1 MALGEKD
8 PEHSLLLRLA
18 EVGAEQ
24 EEGERDGDA
33 DGDLVKP
40 HELEAEALRQAVG
53 NRAAAHGEHGSELVG
68 PPPEEAEEQRPEE
81 SRLEA
86 AEGEHVDEPDEAR
99 RRQGDAE
106 DDDTDD
112 GRRHG
117 REAAQLAAYH
127 SKAAASAQVPVDY
140 THAKNVTKPQG
151 AKPGRVIYVHYKTI
165 FVDPKQGEEKE

>member
-53 NRAAAHGEHGSELVG
+53 NRAAAHGENGAELVG
-68 PPPEEAEEQRPEE
+68 PPPEEAQEQRPEE
-81 SRLEA
+81 RRLEA

-99 RRQGDAE
+99 RRHGNAE
-106 DDDTDD
+106 DDDADD

-117 REAAQLAAYH
+117 REAAQLAAGDRAAMLLGMVQVDILDD
-127 SKAAASAQVPVDY
+127 SRRSDDQKA
-140 THAKNVTKPQG
+140 
-151 AKPGRVIYVHYKTI
+151 
-165 FVDPKQGEEKE
+165 